1 MAQQPPSEG
10 ALSFIKAARWL
21 TYLVYFY
28 VIVAIVFLVLG
39 FLMLLLGASP
49 QADFT
54 QFVYRIAAEFLQ
66 PFRGIFPT
74 KEITETSYFSA
85 AGLFAIVMYSFFA
98 AAIHALISWLT
109 AKQMNY
115 ENQILAAQKENV
127 RLQK

>member
-1 MAQQPPSEG
+1 MAQQPTEG
-10 ALSFIKAARWL
+10 ALSFIKASRWL
-21 TYLVYFY
+21 VYLVYFY
-28 VIVAIVFLVLG
+28 VMIAIVFLVLG
-39 FLMLLLGASP
+39 FLMLLLGANP

-74 KEITETSYFSA
+74 KQITETSYFSA

-98 AAIHALISWLT
+98 AAIHALISWIT
-109 AKQMNY
+109 AKQANY
-115 ENQILAAQKENV
+115 ENELLLAKKENE

>member
-1 MAQQPPSEG
+1 MAQPNEG
-10 ALSFIKAARWL
+10 ALSFIKVARGL
-21 TYLVYFY
+21 TYLVYAY
-28 VIVAIVFLVLG
+28 VVLAIVFLILG
-39 FLMLLLGASP
+39 FLMLLLGASTE
-49 QADFT
+49 ASFT
-54 QFVYRIAAEFLQ
+54 RFVYHIAAEFLQ

-98 AAIHALISWLT
+98 AAVHALISWLT

-115 ENQILAAQKENV
+115 ENELLKARKENA

>member
-1 MAQQPPSEG
+1 MAQPTEG
-10 ALSFIKAARWL
+10 ALSFIKVARWL

-28 VIVAIVFLVLG
+28 VIIAIVFLILG
-39 FLMLLLGASP
+39 FLMLLLGANP

-74 KEITETSYFSA
+74 KQITETSYFSA

-98 AAIHALISWLT
+98 AAIHALISWIT
-109 AKQMNY
+109 AKQVNY
-115 ENQILAAQKENV
+115 ENELLVAKKENE

>member
-1 MAQQPPSEG
+1 MAQQPSEG
-10 ALSFIKAARWL
+10 ALSFIKVARGL
-21 TYLVYFY
+21 TYLVYAY

-39 FLMLLLGASP
+39 FLMLLLGANP

-74 KEITETSYFSA
+74 KQITETSYFSA

-98 AAIHALISWLT
+98 AGIHALISWIT

-115 ENQILAAQKENV
+115 ENELLVAKKENE

>member
-1 MAQQPPSEG
+1 MAQQPTEG
-10 ALSFIKAARWL
+10 ALSFIKVARWL

-28 VIVAIVFLVLG
+28 VIIAIVFLVLG

-74 KEITETSYFSA
+74 KEISETSYFSA

-98 AAIHALISWLT
+98 AGIHAFISWIT

-115 ENQILAAQKENV
+115 ENELLVAKKENE

>member
-1 MAQQPPSEG
+1 MAQPSEG
-10 ALSFIKAARWL
+10 ALSFIKVARGL
-21 TYLVYFY
+21 TYLVYAY
-28 VIVAIVFLVLG
+28 VIIAIAFLILG
-39 FLMLLLGASP
+39 FLMLLLGANP

-54 QFVYRIAAEFLQ
+54 QFIYRIAAEFLQ

-74 KEITETSYFSA
+74 KQITETSYFSA

-98 AAIHALISWLT
+98 AGIHALISWIT

-115 ENQILAAQKENV
+115 ENELLVAKKENE